1 MPSVPQQYDRS
12 SMPPQGGYTSNPEMA
27 AQISESPVF
36 SAVANE
42 VTHLRNL
49 QAQKWNY
56 TYTLTGEI
64 YGQTTAPYVLTIEQG
79 TDFICHWLTASAFSY
94 DESAENPTAFP
105 IPNSAGVTSWAG
117 RGLSVAITETRSSRE
132 LISGYVPFEL
142 LATPGYGLNF
152 QHPYPFKNFFWR
164 NSKLRFDVRNRDNA
178 NRLHSFAIALNG
190 YKVATPQ

>member
-1 MPSVPQQYDRS
+1 
-12 SMPPQGGYTSNPEMA
+12 MPPENGYTSNPEMA

-56 TYTLTGEI
+56 TYTVTGDI
-64 YGQTTAPYVLTIEQG
+64 AGQATLPFVLTIEQG

-94 DESAENPTAFP
+94 DAQNATTFP
-105 IPNSAGVTSWAG
+105 IPNSNASTAWAG
-117 RGLSVAITETRSSRE
+117 RGLSVAITETRSGRE
-132 LISGYVPFEL
+132 MTSGYVPFEL
-142 LATPGYGLNF
+142 LGTPGYGLNF

-164 NSKLRFDVRNRDNA
+164 NSKLRFDVRNRDA
-178 NRLHSFAIALNG
+178 STRTHSFAIALNG